1 MSLKM
6 SVILALFGVCS
17 VTKLDFSDTTD
28 LYLPFS
34 PWDNTTVM
42 IFLYYPKRSISR
54 NYIKDISSGLL
65 AIQRV
70 GNW

>member
-1 MSLKM
+1 M
-6 SVILALFGVCS
+6 
-17 VTKLDFSDTTD
+17 TKLDFSDTTD